1 MFGLGM
7 SEIIFLAILAL
18 IVIGPK
24 ELPQVARTLGR
35 FLNELKRTTSEFTDD
50 LKQQARIDPID
61 LYDKH
66 KQAPKVPPTTP
77 EVTPEAGTTDPGDW
91 TSEDHVPHGQHR
103 PRSISNAQQMDL
115 PIQKNDDDD
124 KGNKG

>member
-35 FLNELKRTTSEFTDD
+35 FLNELKRSSNMLSDEIKEHTRFDEFNLDAPLSRSRKPKD
-50 LKQQARIDPID
+50 PAKEEQAKVEPQQM
-61 LYDKH
+61 
-66 KQAPKVPPTTP
+66 
-77 EVTPEAGTTDPGDW
+77 EFGDGPVAE
-91 TSEDHVPHGQHR
+91 SEDDSKKDEHKP
-103 PRSISNAQQMDL
+103 S
-115 PIQKNDDDD
+115 
-124 KGNKG
+124 

>member
-61 LYDKH
+61 LYDRH
-66 KQAPKVPPTTP
+66 KKAPKAPPATP
-77 EVTPEAGTTDPGDW
+77 EVTPEAEAADPGDW
-91 TSEDHVPHGQHR
+91 TAEDHVPHGEVK
-103 PRSISNAQQMDL
+103 PPISTAQQMEL